1 MTVHVTLV
9 TGRADSGTGSMLVES
24 LGKGILDSTCMKTV
38 SGEQWM
44 NENIENLNEEDK
56 KEAPCSETENK
67 SLFRFGDSLKSKS
80 IKTVSSIYQVIT
92 FQCNSSGHYCVPLTI
107 LVRENCNNVFNSK
120 NLLSLR
126 NEEKKKKAIKLR
138 RQLYIMHQKTG

>member
-38 SGEQWM
+38 SGEEWM
-44 NENIENLNEEDK
+44 NENIENLNEEDQ

-126 NEEKKKKAIKLR
+126 NEEKKKKAIKLHH
-138 RQLYIMHQKTG
+138 QLYIMHQKTG